1 MAKGTIVL
9 EFEGIS
15 QPDAERYRAI
25 FVALFASG
33 GLNVRSGKVELHY
46 DHEGNLQLIETHEKR
61 WVRRK
66 Q

>member
-15 QPDAERYRAI
+15 QELTERYRGI
-25 FVALFASG
+25 FEALFASG
-33 GLNVRSGKVELHY
+33 GMNVRAGQTTLHF
-46 DHEGNLQLIETHEKR
+46 DFEGNLQHIETHEKR